1 MQPMDPKIHQEEGR
15 LNTHCSIALPEIGAV
30 MNGKRDY
37 GNAAD
42 ANGATPGHNSDT
54 TGIPLAGLKNDLPE
68 TKKTTMVI
76 HLPDGRIITY
86 TRHLPRL
93 PLGL

>member
-1 MQPMDPKIHQEEGR
+1 MQLMDPKIHQEEGR
-15 LNTHCSIALPEIGAV
+15 LNTACSIALPEIGAA

-42 ANGATPGHNSDT
+42 VTGATPGLNSNT
-54 TGIPLAGLKNDLPE
+54 SGVPIAGLKNNLPE
-68 TKKTTMVI
+68 AKMTTMVI
-76 HLPDGRIITY
+76 HLPDGRVITY
-86 TRHLPRL
+86 SRKLARL